1 MARLTEALANEVEEG
16 EVARRAETPLHDAM
30 MGLTIGERTVAE
42 SAIGEPADHPP
53 PPRQRD
59 RESGGKGG
67 ERGPMVLVLDESLQ
81 ALPWESMPCLRGGV
95 VTRCPSLAYVA
106 AALKRHRHM
115 LRETQVGR
123 AGVILSDASS
133 FGCLVDLRVPFFA
146 VTLPPIG
153 VLRAGGVCG
162 DEGRRWVLRVG
173 PRSKPEP
180 DKSDIGTAAAAVQ

>member
-30 MGLTIGERTVAE
+30 MGLTIGEP
-42 SAIGEPADHPP
+42 AIGEPADHPP
-53 PPRQRD
+53 PSRQRD

-67 ERGPMVLVLDESLQ
+67 ERGPMVLVLDERLQ

-115 LRETQVGR
+115 LRETQVGHPFIY
-123 AGVILSDASS
+123 GHSV
-133 FGCLVDLRVPFFA
+133 GCLVDLCA
-146 VTLPPIG
+146 LSLP
-153 VLRAGGVCG
+153 
-162 DEGRRWVLRVG
+162 
-173 PRSKPEP
+173 
-180 DKSDIGTAAAAVQ
+180 